1 MPASPPLRYT
11 PYNMRWK
18 MRILLADDRP
28 RVRAALRL
36 LLEQEPDMVVV
47 GEAAD
52 AASLRLALQRET
64 PDLLLL
70 DWELPGLPRLQPV
83 YFIRNGQPRLRI
95 LALSGRPEAR
105 AEALSSGADG
115 FASKGDPPE
124 NILAAVRACEQMKRQ
139 SNATGDEA

>member
-1 MPASPPLRYT
+1 MK
-11 PYNMRWK
+11 WQ

-36 LLEQEPDMVVV
+36 LLEQEPDILIV

-52 AASLRLALQRET
+52 AVSLRLALQREM

-70 DWELPGLPRLQPV
+70 DWELPGLPVGQRLQ
-83 YFIRNGQPRLRI
+83 FIRGEQTRPRI

-105 AEALSSGADG
+105 ADALNGGADG
-115 FASKGDPPE
+115 FVSKGDPPE
-124 NILAAVRACEQMKRQ
+124 HVLAAVRACERMNH
-139 SNATGDEA
+139 SSSIIGDEA

>member
-1 MPASPPLRYT
+1 
-11 PYNMRWK
+11 

-36 LLEQEPDMVVV
+36 LLEQEPDWVIV

-52 AASLRLALQRET
+52 AAGLRLALQEET

-70 DWELPGLPRLQPV
+70 DWELPGLPRTQRLA
-83 YFIRNGQPRLRI
+83 FIRGERAGLRV

-124 NILAAVRACEQMKRQ
+124 NVLAAVRACQIKRQ
-139 SNATGDEA
+139 SSAIGDEA

>member
-1 MPASPPLRYT
+1 
-11 PYNMRWK
+11 

-36 LLEQEPDMVVV
+36 LLEQEPDMVIV

-70 DWELPGLPRLQPV
+70 DWELPGLAGAQRV
-83 YFIRNGQPRLRI
+83 SFIRNGQPALRI

-105 AEALSSGADG
+105 AEALSSGADC

-124 NILAAVRACEQMKRQ
+124 LVLAAVRACTPMELPG
-139 SNATGDEA
+139 SIIGDNA

>member
-1 MPASPPLRYT
+1 
-11 PYNMRWK
+11 

-36 LLEQEPDMVVV
+36 LLEQEPDILIV

-70 DWELPGLPRLQPV
+70 DWELPGLPLAQRV
-83 YFIRNGQPRLRI
+83 NFIRNGQPALRI

-105 AEALSSGADG
+105 AEALSSGADC

-124 NILAAVRACEQMKRQ
+124 RVLAAVRACEGMNQQ
-139 SNATGDEA
+139 SSIIGDEA

>member
-1 MPASPPLRYT
+1 
-11 PYNMRWK
+11 

-36 LLEQEPDMVVV
+36 LLEQEPDMVIV

-52 AASLRLALQRET
+52 AAGLRLALQRET

-70 DWELPGLPRLQPV
+70 DWELPGLPLAQRIS
-83 YFIRNGQPRLRI
+83 FIRNGQPRLRI

-105 AEALSSGADG
+105 AEALSNGADC

-124 NILAAVRACEQMKRQ
+124 LVLAAVHTCAQMELPG
-139 SNATGDEA
+139 SIIGNNA